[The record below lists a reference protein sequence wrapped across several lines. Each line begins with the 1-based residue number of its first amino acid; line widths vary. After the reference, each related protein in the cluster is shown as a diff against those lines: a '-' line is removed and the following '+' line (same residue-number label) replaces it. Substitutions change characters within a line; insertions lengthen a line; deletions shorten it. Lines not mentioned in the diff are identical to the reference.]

1 MRKVCE
7 IDFSKTIQSKSPF
20 SLVIFGGSG
29 DLSRRKLIP
38 SLYKLYSLKRLHK
51 DFHVI
56 SYGMPEMTDEKYREV
71 VRSSLEGHYKKS
83 VGGDMENFIERFH
96 YITGGFDEGE
106 RYKKILELHRSFSR
120 KEVQLVY
127 YLAIPPAFAEIVIKN
142 LGQDFFKREEL
153 PKKVVMEKPFGV
165 DKASARRL
173 NEVVLKV
180 FHEREIYRIDHYLG
194 KETVQNILF
203 FRFGNS
209 IFEPLW
215 NRNFIDHI
223 QITAAEEIGIE
234 HRGKFYE
241 GAGVVRDIVQ
251 NHVMQL
257 MALVAM
263 EPPADFHADMI
274 RDEKLKIFK
283 SIRSM
288 DREYLEENLI
298 KGQYGRG
305 DKFPAYREEKDVGE
319 DSNIPTFMAG
329 KFFVDNWRWSGVP
342 FYIRAGKRMREKVTE
357 IFIQFKQPPLKL
369 FGDECNEIVPNGLL
383 ISIQPE
389 ERISVR
395 LNSKYPGSENYPHP
409 VEMEFNYKQLGTYD
423 NLDAYERLILD
434 CLRGDLTLFARQDGI
449 EAMWEVADPI
459 NEYFE
464 ETDGTTLPNY
474 ESGSWGPERSLEL
487 LRRDGRCWRITDNC
501 VAMEE
506 V

>member
-1 MRKVCE
+1 MKKVCG
-7 IDFSKTIQSKSPF
+7 IDFSSSVQSNSPF
-20 SLVIFGGSG
+20 TLVIFGGSG

-38 SLYKLYSLKRLHK
+38 SLYHLYSLERLHR
-51 DFHVI
+51 DFNVI
-56 SYGMPEMTDEKYREV
+56 SYGMPEMSTEEYRDAV
-71 VRSSLEGHYKKS
+71 SSSLSTYYKREKK
-83 VGGDMENFIERFH
+83 GDLDEFTGRFH
-96 YITGGFDEGE
+96 YISGE
-106 RYKKILELHRSFSR
+106 FHEERRYREILKLHRELSGE
-120 KEVQLVY
+120 EVQLVY
-127 YLAIPPAFAEIVIKN
+127 YLAIPPTFAEAVIKN
-142 LGQDFFKREEL
+142 LGQDFFRKSRS

-165 DKASARRL
+165 DRESAGKL
-173 NEVVLKV
+173 NEVVLEV
-180 FHEREIYRIDHYLG
+180 FREDEIYRIDHYLG

-215 NRNFIDHI
+215 NRNFIDHV
-223 QITAAEEIGIE
+223 QITAAESIGIE

-257 MALVAM
+257 LALVAM

-305 DKFPAYREEKDVGE
+305 EEGAAYREEKDVAA
-319 DSNIPTFMAG
+319 DSNMPTFMAG
-329 KFFVDNWRWSGVP
+329 KFFVDNWRWAGVP
-342 FYIRAGKRMREKVTE
+342 FYIRAGKRLREKVTE

-389 ERISVR
+389 ERISLR

-409 VEMEFNYKQLGTYD
+409 VEMEFNYRQLGTYD

-459 NEYFE
+459 NRYFE
-464 ETDGTTLPNY
+464 DASATVLPNY
-474 ESGSWGPERSLEL
+474 KGGSWGPERSQEL
-487 LRRDGRCWRITDNC
+487 LFRDGRCWRISDNC
-501 VAMEE
+501 LEMEE